1 MKPASF
7 RLSAVLAAATALTA
21 GIVAPQA
28 QATAIDISPGPEIL
42 IESGTLADGDATLGQ
57 GEYVDIYRFQGRAGQ
72 VIGLGLISRD
82 FDAYLVMIGPNDF
95 SVENDDMQA
104 GTTNAYL
111 EVTLPADG
119 NYGVLA
125 TSLNGGETG
134 AYELHYLAP

>member
-7 RLSAVLAAATALTA
+7 RLSAVLAAALALAA
-21 GIVAPQA
+21 GVVAPQA
-28 QATAIDISPGPEIL
+28 QMTAIDISPGPQIQTA
-42 IESGTLADGDATLGQ
+42 SGTLAQGDTTLAQ
-57 GEYVDIYRFQGRAGQ
+57 GEFADIYRFQGRAGQ
-72 VIGLGLISRD
+72 VIGLGMVSSD

-95 SVENDDMQA
+95 STENDDMEA

-119 NYGVLA
+119 QYGIIT

-134 AYELHYLAP
+134 AYTLHYLAP